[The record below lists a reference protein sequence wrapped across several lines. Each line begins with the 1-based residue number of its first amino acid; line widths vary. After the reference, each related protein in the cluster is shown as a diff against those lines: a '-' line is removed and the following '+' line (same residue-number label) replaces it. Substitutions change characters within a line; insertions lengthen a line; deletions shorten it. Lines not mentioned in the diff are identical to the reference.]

1 MRTPTALFSVL
12 VLPYGVDAR
21 VASAQTPGIC
31 TAPDP
36 FAQIGGGTCVNGGW
50 IPPSNPTPPPP
61 KPPIPPSPPTA
72 VVIGEPMTGTITP
85 DSDGEMFFEL
95 TAPSDGTLVVHSL
108 GDVASLWIDDVLFDD
123 WPPMIGTLPV
133 VAGRTYLARVVVSF
147 GWWDY
152 DIAGLLPVS
161 FVFATSLIP
170 PGGVVPVGCQGRPP
184 VPNNWVCFNGGWV
197 PPELIN
203 PVPPPSLPPTPPS
216 PPPPTT
222 GGCTTSDP
230 FASLGGGT
238 CVDGGWWPPGLLP
251 PAPTPTV
258 PGGCTTA
265 DPFVSI
271 GGGVCVNGGWRPR

>member
-1 MRTPTALFSVL
+1 MRNLSALLAVL
-12 VLPYGVDAR
+12 VFLYGLNAR
-21 VASAQTPGIC
+21 AASAQTPGLC

-61 KPPIPPSPPTA
+61 PPPPLPPKA
-72 VVIGEPMTGTITP
+72 IVVGEPMTGTITP
-85 DSDGEMFFEL
+85 DSAGELFFEL

-108 GDVASLWIDDVLFDD
+108 GDFANLWIDDVLFDY
-123 WPPMIGTLPV
+123 WPPLVGTLPV
-133 VAGRTYLARVVVSF
+133 VAGRTYLVRVVVF
-147 GWWDY
+147 FAYWDY
-152 DIAGLLPVS
+152 PEPLPVS
-161 FVFATSLIP
+161 FVFTTSLIP
-170 PGGVVPVGCQGRPP
+170 PGGVVPVGCATRPP
-184 VPNNWVCFNGGWV
+184 VPSNWVCFNGGWV
-197 PPELIN
+197 PPELID
-203 PVPPPSLPPTPPS
+203 PAPPPTPKPQ
-216 PPPPTT
+216 PAPPPTT

-251 PAPTPTV
+251 PAPAAPPTPTL